1 MKMDFG
7 PIYIDHIGIATP
19 NLNEGSHFWSLLG
32 LKQGEV
38 DERVDDQGVVTRFF
52 ATDQS
57 NKDSHPPNI
66 ELLEPTGEDTPIGKF
81 LQKRGP
87 GIQQLCLSVSDLPGL
102 LEYLRQ
108 HGIQLIDEQPR
119 RGAGGH
125 MIAFVH
131 PRSTGGVLVELT
143 QRESTS

>member
-87 GIQQLCLSVSDLPGL
+87 GIQQLCLSVSDLPGGL
-102 LEYLRQ
+102 WKTRRENEQTEGPQDLRNPSKRWQ
-108 HGIQLIDEQPR
+108 HRNQNRLIPKD
-119 RGAGGH
+119 
-125 MIAFVH
+125 
-131 PRSTGGVLVELT
+131 LD
-143 QRESTS
+143 

>member
-1 MKMDFG
+1 
-7 PIYIDHIGIATP
+7 
-19 NLNEGSHFWSLLG
+19 
-32 LKQGEV
+32 V

-102 LEYLRQ
+102 LEYLQQ

-131 PRSTGGVLVELT
+131 PRSTGGVLVELA